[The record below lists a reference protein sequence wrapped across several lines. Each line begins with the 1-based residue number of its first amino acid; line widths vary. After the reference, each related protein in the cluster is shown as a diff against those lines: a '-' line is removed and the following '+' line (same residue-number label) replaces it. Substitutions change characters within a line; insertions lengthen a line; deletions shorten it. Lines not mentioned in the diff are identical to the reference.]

1 MSLYGAPLW
10 EIGSDSL
17 NSFEYTYNRSIK
29 IMFDL
34 PIQTHRYL
42 IETVSKDQ
50 HMKFKIFKRHIG
62 FKNQVK
68 KSSKKVLKHLYSI
81 AENDCN
87 SITGKNLRKIML
99 FCDADSISSL
109 NFTDIDNQ
117 TYSEI
122 PESELWRVTLLEE
135 LLMVR
140 QGKMDIPGFTPNEIT
155 NLLDDICIV

>member
-1 MSLYGAPLW
+1 
-10 EIGSDSL
+10 
-17 NSFEYTYNRSIK
+17 
-29 IMFDL
+29 
-34 PIQTHRYL
+34 
-42 IETVSKDQ
+42 
-50 HMKFKIFKRHIG
+50 
-62 FKNQVK
+62 
-68 KSSKKVLKHLYSI
+68 
-81 AENDCN
+81 
-87 SITGKNLRKIML
+87 ML

-117 TYSEI
+117 TYSEV

>member
-1 MSLYGAPLW
+1 MLHLRLCHLNNIYNMSLYGAPLW

-17 NSFEYTYNRSIK
+17 NSFEYTYNKSIK

-34 PIQTHRYL
+34 PLQTHRYL

-62 FKNQVK
+62 FRNQVK
-68 KSSKKVLKHLYSI
+68 KSSKNVLKHLYSI

-109 NFTDIDNQ
+109 SFTEIDNQ
-117 TYSEI
+117 TYS
-122 PESELWRVTLLEE
+122 
-135 LLMVR
+135 
-140 QGKMDIPGFTPNEIT
+140 
-155 NLLDDICIV
+155 